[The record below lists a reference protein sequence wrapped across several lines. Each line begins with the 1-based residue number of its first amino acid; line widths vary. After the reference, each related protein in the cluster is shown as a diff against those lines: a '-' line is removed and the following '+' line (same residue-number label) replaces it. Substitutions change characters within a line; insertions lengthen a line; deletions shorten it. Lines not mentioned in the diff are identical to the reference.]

1 MQPNQG
7 ETTNVLMLQPI
18 NVIVNGP
25 NAVNISDLSSSTTYP
40 SSTVWTQTLSYAS
53 LAFSVLAAFGAV
65 MGKQWLNSY
74 KASRGRGSLEERG
87 MQRQEKLD
95 GLKRWHLQTI
105 LGAFLILLQI
115 SLFLFGMSLSA
126 KMWSQQTTISG
137 VIMSTTAFGVL
148 SYGAT
153 IFLSM
158 LRPDSPF
165 QTPGSA
171 LVKAIRNTL
180 RPLESIQPPNP
191 SIKSSAIR

>member
-7 ETTNVLMLQPI
+7 ETTNVLMLQPM

-53 LAFSVLAAFGAV
+53 LALSVLAAFGAV